1 MNFRRRLQDDE
12 QMPMATMSDLAFLIN
27 VFLMAAL
34 LFANNK
40 GLVLEL
46 PETASQGKAQTSEVV
61 LDITPDGAVHADG
74 RTVRLEDVGPY
85 VVSVRRTSPGKPVVV
100 KSDRRVEYGKVI
112 DVMDE
117 LLKVGITD
125 VALPTALE
133 QGGM

>member
-1 MNFRRRLQDDE
+1 
-12 QMPMATMSDLAFLIN
+12 MATMSDLAFLIN

-34 LFANNK
+34 LFAANK

-46 PETASQGKAQTSEVV
+46 PEAASEGKAQATEVV
-61 LDITPDGAVHADG
+61 LDITPDGRVHADG
-74 RTVRLEDVGPY
+74 KPIELADVGTY
-85 VVSVRRTSPGKPVVV
+85 VLSIRRSSPAKPVVV